1 MPDERLQNMKLF
13 EAETVLSRNVY
24 AATRLIEELE
34 YTKSSRG
41 LKRITG
47 NAHHLRQVIA
57 EFAVKLLRERWED

>member
-1 MPDERLQNMKLF
+1 MPDEKLQNMTLL
-13 EAETVLSRNVY
+13 EAETVLSKNVY

-34 YTKSSRG
+34 YMKSSSG

-47 NAHHLRQVIA
+47 NGHHLRQVIA